1 MNFYHMF
8 PFFLFFIYS
17 FYSLCSARSIGR
29 GYVGCRLL
37 VNGGWMGD
45 WVVAQQL
52 ALTCSKY
59 LIISSGCVVI
69 LYSTHIPDFLYVC
82 VAYVYTTVRLYL
94 PVCLFA
100 CLCVLEKEGGRDDIQ
115 LSLERTKMPFP
126 SRWLLFFLFKN
137 PKGKKKNVDRL
148 KKIRLAAENFQL
160 DNSGAD

>member
-100 CLCVLEKEGGRDDIQ
+100 CLCVLEKEGGTTF
-115 LSLERTKMPFP
+115 S
-126 SRWLLFFLFKN
+126 SRWNEQKCHSLLVGFFFFYLKIQ
-137 PKGKKKNVDRL
+137 KERKKTLID
-148 KKIRLAAENFQL
+148 
-160 DNSGAD
+160 